1 VILGIAAMT
10 PIGFLGALLVMIA
23 HGLYSGLLFSMVGLV
38 YDRTHTREV
47 DAMRGLAARMPF
59 IAAVFF
65 IAGLASLGLPG
76 LAGFV
81 AEFTTFIGSFNAYP
95 WATVICVCTI
105 AITAGYI
112 LWRLGAVF
120 FGPLMEEW
128 APLGDAIWRERIAV
142 GILAAATLI
151 VGVVPNVVA
160 DMSAAGVAPIAARLV
175 SR

>member
-1 VILGIAAMT
+1 VNLLPQAALDWQALLIVLAVINSVYGAFVALALTGFKKIFGNSAISHMGFLILGILCINL
-10 PIGFLGALLVMIA
+10 IGLLGAFVVIVTE
-23 HGLYSGLLFSMVGLV
+23 GRFTGLLFSMVGLV

-105 AITAGYI
+105 AITAGY
-112 LWRLGAVF
+112 
-120 FGPLMEEW
+120 
-128 APLGDAIWRERIAV
+128 
-142 GILAAATLI
+142 
-151 VGVVPNVVA
+151 
-160 DMSAAGVAPIAARLV
+160 
-175 SR
+175 